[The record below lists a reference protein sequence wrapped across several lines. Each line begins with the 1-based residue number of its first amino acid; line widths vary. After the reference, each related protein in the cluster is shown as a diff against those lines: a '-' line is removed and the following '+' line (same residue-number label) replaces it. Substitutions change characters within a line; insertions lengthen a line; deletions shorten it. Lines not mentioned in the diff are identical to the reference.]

1 MNRLEYNIAV
11 RKHSSNLYGFVFS
24 FLRNSEDT
32 QDIVQDVFEKLWI
45 NRKKVEMEKSKAW
58 LFRTGY
64 NALIN
69 FAKRKQ
75 RIVYDETMIPERG
88 VENYNYEY
96 KDLVELSL
104 SLLPPIQKSIILLR
118 DLEGYTYEEIGEI
131 LEISD
136 SQVKVYLYRA
146 RKKIKKQLSD
156 LILTR

>member
-24 FLRNSEDT
+24 FLRNSEDA

-88 VENYNYEY
+88 VENNNYEY

>member
-1 MNRLEYNIAV
+1 LNRLEYNIAV

-88 VENYNYEY
+88 VENNNYEY

>member
-1 MNRLEYNIAV
+1 LNRLEYNIAV

-88 VENYNYEY
+88 VENYNYEC